1 MGTRLLPNEN
11 ETGYRTMAA
20 MSMAAFWL
28 CAASILVTV
37 VRGIAVRSSPGA
49 DCLHVNTT
57 THRLVDNYG
66 RERYFHGVNVV
77 MKRPPWLPRM
87 DKFDPRSSFVEKDMQ
102 VLSDLGLNGIR
113 YSVYSIVSRES
124 GYARICAACSHWGGQ
139 LKFTSYWENQPIR
152 EQKSFCNLTG

>member
-1 MGTRLLPNEN
+1 MGTRLIPNEN
-11 ETGYRTMAA
+11 ETGYRTIAA
-20 MSMAAFWL
+20 MSMAAFCLWL

-87 DKFDPRSSFVEKDMQ
+87 DKFDPHSSFVEKDMQ

-113 YSVYSIVSRES
+113 YSVCSIVSRS
-124 GYARICAACSHWGGQ
+124 QTLARGWLRENMCSMQSLGWTAQ
-139 LKFTSYWENQPIR
+139 VY
-152 EQKSFCNLTG
+152 